1 MTQASETPEA
11 PGASEASGIPG
22 TLGVPETSGVS
33 ELPEAPEASEAQETS
48 AGPGAAPRPHPRHAL
63 APLLS
68 SAVRLSIVAAL
79 AATEKAD
86 FGYVRDLVEITDSAL
101 SKQVSRLEEA
111 GWVTVEKGQIG
122 RRPRTWLRLTDEG
135 TAAYRRHLAA
145 LAAIAGPL
153 S

>member
-1 MTQASETPEA
+1 MTP
-11 PGASEASGIPG
+11 
-22 TLGVPETSGVS
+22 
-33 ELPEAPEASEAQETS
+33 ETS
-48 AGPGAAPRPHPRHAL
+48 AGPGQAPHPRHAL

-79 AATEKAD
+79 AATEKAE

-111 GWVTVEKGQIG
+111 GWVTVEKGQVG
-122 RRPRTWLRLTDEG
+122 RRPRTWLRLTEDG

-153 S
+153 R